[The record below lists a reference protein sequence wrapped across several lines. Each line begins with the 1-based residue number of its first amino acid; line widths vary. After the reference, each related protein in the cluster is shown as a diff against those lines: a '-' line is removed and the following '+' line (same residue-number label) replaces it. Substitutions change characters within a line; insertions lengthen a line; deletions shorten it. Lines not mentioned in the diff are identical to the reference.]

1 MTRIL
6 AWLGILALS
15 LGAYASGNLFLRAA
29 LPVAVTLAIAA
40 VFAFTL
46 QRGRTPLIARAIAAV
61 DGSQWLADPAV
72 AHYARQLTRLWAVYL
87 ALWAAIAAAAA
98 WTAAPAVSRIGTL
111 GVPVAV
117 AALFVGEFVLRRW
130 LLPQAPRRGFCTF
143 TLRLIRHW
151 PALLVD
157 RESPGARRSDA
168 AGSAQ

>member
-6 AWLGILALS
+6 IWLGVLGLS
-15 LGAYASGNLFLRAA
+15 VGAYASGNTLLRDA
-29 LPVAVTLAIAA
+29 LPVAVTVAIAA

-61 DGSQWLADPAV
+61 DGSQWLADPMV
-72 AHYARQLTRLWAVYL
+72 ARYARQLTQLWAMYLLLWAV
-87 ALWAAIAAAAA
+87 IAAVAA
-98 WTAAPAVSRIGTL
+98 WVAAPAVSRVGTF
-111 GVPVAV
+111 GVPMAV

-130 LLPQAPRRGFCTF
+130 LLPQAPRHRLIAF
-143 TLRLIRHW
+143 TLRLIHHW

-157 RESPGARRSDA
+157 RESPGSRRRDD

>member
-1 MTRIL
+1 MIDL
-6 AWLGILALS
+6 LPAL
-15 LGAYASGNLFLRAA
+15 
-29 LPVAVTLAIAA
+29 IAA
-40 VFAFTL
+40 FVGWLFARSL
-46 QRGRTPLIARAIAAV
+46 VRPRTPLIARAIAAV

-98 WTAAPAVSRIGTL
+98 WTAAPAVSRIGTF

-130 LLPQAPRRGFCTF
+130 LLPQAPRRGFCAF
-143 TLRLIRHW
+143 TLRLISHW

-168 AGSAQ
+168 AGSSQ